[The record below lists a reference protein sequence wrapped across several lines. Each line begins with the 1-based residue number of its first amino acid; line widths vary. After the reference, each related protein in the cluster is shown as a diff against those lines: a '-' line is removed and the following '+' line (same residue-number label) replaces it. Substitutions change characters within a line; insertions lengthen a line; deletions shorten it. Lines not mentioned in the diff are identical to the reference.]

1 MKMIKKIVGLLFI
14 IGLLGGCTVSQED
27 GNSNS
32 KADKPKQIESPNKK
46 PGDSATKEKKDEM
59 SIRINEDGSY
69 TEIDDDGN
77 EKPLDPKE
85 IGK

>member
-1 MKMIKKIVGLLFI
+1 MIKKIVGLLFI

-27 GNSNS
+27 GKSDS

-46 PGDSATKEKKDEM
+46 PDDSAPKKSKKEM
-59 SIRINEDGSY
+59 SIRVNEDGSY
-69 TEIDDDGN
+69 TEIGDDGN

>member
-1 MKMIKKIVGLLFI
+1 MIKKLVGLLFI
-14 IGLLGGCTVSQED
+14 IGLLGGCTVSQVD
-27 GNSNS
+27 GKSDS

-46 PGDSATKEKKDEM
+46 PGNSSPNEQKDAK

-69 TEIDDDGN
+69 TEIDDNGN
-77 EKPLDPKE
+77 ERPIDPKE

>member
-1 MKMIKKIVGLLFI
+1 MIKKLVGLLFI
-14 IGLLGGCTVSQED
+14 IGLLGGCTASQED
-27 GNSNS
+27 GKSDS
-32 KADKPKQIESPNKK
+32 KADKPNQTESPNKK
-46 PGDSATKEKKDEM
+46 PGNSSPNEQKDAK

-77 EKPLDPKE
+77 ERPLNPKE

>member
-1 MKMIKKIVGLLFI
+1 M
-14 IGLLGGCTVSQED
+14 SQED
-27 GNSNS
+27 GKSNS

-46 PGDSATKEKKDEM
+46 SGDSATKESKDEM
-59 SIRINEDGSY
+59 SIRINEDDSY
-69 TEIDDDGN
+69 TEIDKDGN